1 MPKSKFGKFRNKKKE
16 FPLPERCN
24 SSSSGVSSNSRA
36 YRNLHSRT
44 RRLNDISYND
54 GSYLA
59 LEKNM
64 KLRSRKNTVDKS
76 SSCNLK
82 QSRETVALKIY
93 NEYQYCSA
101 EDSAIHHEMYFETEA
116 RFDSVFRTEVQVS
129 NLWISKCL
137 TITYT
142 LNYILLF

>member
-36 YRNLHSRT
+36 YRNMESKM

-64 KLRSRKNTVDKS
+64 KLRSRKNTVDKNN
-76 SSCNLK
+76 SCNSK
-82 QSRETVALKIY
+82 QSRETLAFKLF

-116 RFDSVFRTEVQVS
+116 KFDSVFKTEVEVS
-129 NLWISKCL
+129 KIC
-137 TITYT
+137 
-142 LNYILLF
+142 ILFV

>member
-36 YRNLHSRT
+36 YKNTYSKKRVQ
-44 RRLNDISYND
+44 NDISYND

-64 KLRSRKNTVDKS
+64 KLRNRKNEIHKS
-76 SSCNLK
+76 NSYDSKL
-82 QSRETVALKIY
+82 SRENVALKLY
-93 NEYQYCSA
+93 NEYQYHSA

-116 RFDSVFRTEVQVS
+116 KFDSVLKTEVQVS
-129 NLWISKCL
+129 NLL
-137 TITYT
+137 V
-142 LNYILLF
+142 

>member
-1 MPKSKFGKFRNKKKE
+1 MPKSKFGNFRNKKKE

-64 KLRSRKNTVDKS
+64 KLRSRKNTIDKS
-76 SSCNLK
+76 NSYRSK
-82 QSRETVALKIY
+82 QSQETVALKLY

-116 RFDSVFRTEVQVS
+116 KFDSVLKTEVQVS
-129 NLWISKCL
+129 NLL
-137 TITYT
+137 V
-142 LNYILLF
+142 

>member
-36 YRNLHSRT
+36 YRNTYSKKRGQ
-44 RRLNDISYND
+44 NEFSYND

-64 KLRSRKNTVDKS
+64 KLRNRKNEIHKS
-76 SSCNLK
+76 NSYDSKL
-82 QSRETVALKIY
+82 SRENVALKLY
-93 NEYQYCSA
+93 NEYQYHSA

-116 RFDSVFRTEVQVS
+116 KSNSVFKTEVQVS
-129 NLWISKCL
+129 NL
-137 TITYT
+137 
-142 LNYILLF
+142 